1 MKRPLLA
8 LLCLALASGV
18 VVAEEKK
25 AKKEKTAAKSD
36 KNAAQKSESSIG
48 DWANRNKIWI
58 THKDNDK
65 AKNDKP
71 KNNKAK
77 TDKAKAKKD

>member
-18 VVAEEKK
+18 AAAEEKK

-48 DWANRNKIWI
+48 EWANRNKIWI

-65 AKNDKP
+65 P
-71 KNNKAK
+71 KSDNPKSDKAK
-77 TDKAKAKKD
+77 KVKAKKD

>member
-1 MKRPLLA
+1 MKRPLIA

-18 VVAEEKK
+18 AAAEEKK

-36 KNAAQKSESSIG
+36 KNAAQKSESSIS

-58 THKDNDK
+58 THTN
-65 AKNDKP
+65 NDKP
-71 KNNKAK
+71 KNEKAK
-77 TDKAKAKKD
+77 DKAKKDKAKKD